1 MELDEE
7 HAILPAQ
14 GTPGHRAHLWIAV
27 RLANICGCVVARP
40 PPNWADN
47 AGWTVLARV
56 VQSMLVGWLVVKD
69 KEAVRLALLYPLRDL
84 IGSILWIASY
94 ASRRVGWRDDLFE
107 LTGHGV
113 ARLVPGEERRA
124 SAHH

>member
-1 MELDEE
+1 
-7 HAILPAQ
+7 
-14 GTPGHRAHLWIAV
+14 
-27 RLANICGCVVARP
+27 
-40 PPNWADN
+40 
-47 AGWTVLARV
+47 
-56 VQSMLVGWLVVKD
+56 VVKD

-113 ARLVPGEERRA
+113 ARLVPAAERRA